1 MSASLTSTVKAGRL
15 IRLMGWI
22 NLVFVIG
29 IGAAIA
35 FWAFATNQPTSLFAW
50 VGFLCLVALSVLY
63 LLVGAGIKN
72 YKHWAK
78 VLGALLSL
86 LSILNFPIG
95 TLLGILTLY
104 YLVKGWNEPVVV
116 A

>member
-1 MSASLTSTVKAGRL
+1 
-15 IRLMGWI
+15 MGWI
-22 NLVFVIG
+22 YLVFVIG

-78 VLGALLSL
+78 VLGAVLSL